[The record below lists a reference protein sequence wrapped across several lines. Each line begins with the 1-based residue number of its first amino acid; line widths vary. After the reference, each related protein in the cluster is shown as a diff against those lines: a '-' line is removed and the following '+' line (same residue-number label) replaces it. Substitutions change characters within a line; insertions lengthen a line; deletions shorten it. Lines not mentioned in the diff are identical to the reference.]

1 MRVCL
6 SLSLSP
12 SFVYLALCFSLASFA
27 SVLLYSSEKKSLIK
41 FSSLFLAARIVC
53 MRERKSETKRERG
66 RKREQQQQ
74 LRVLTAGRNL

>member
-1 MRVCL
+1 M
-6 SLSLSP
+6 SLSP

-27 SVLLYSSEKKSLIK
+27 SVLLYSSEKKTLIK

-53 MRERKSETKRERG
+53 MRERKSETEREG
-66 RKREQQQQ
+66 EQQQQ